1 MSDQEFIYQ
10 KYVLPM
16 RRRNQAA
23 GRTVFNKPR
32 RQVARPELHGLTG
45 AAYLKSY
52 RALRARERE
61 AQAHARFV
69 ALDFPHQ
76 KVL

>member
-1 MSDQEFIYQ
+1 MTFEYQ

-32 RQVARPELHGLTG
+32 RNVERPELRGLTG
-45 AAYLKSY
+45 PAYIKAY
-52 RALRARERE
+52 REMRARAELQ
-61 AQAHARFV
+61 QAHARFV
-69 ALDFPHQ
+69 SKDFPHL
-76 KVL
+76 KWL